1 LPDIP
6 PSPKLKKEKQVILC
20 NYFKKSNTSSPKIG
34 LFWIV
39 CGRMSVANKKIMY
52 GRLYSLLK
60 DQFELVSNY
69 SPQGDQPEAIQKL
82 VQGINEG
89 KRHQTLLGATG
100 TGKTFSIS
108 NVIKEVNKPTL
119 IIAHNKTLAGQL
131 YSEFKEFF
139 PNNAVEYFVSYYD
152 YFQPEAYVPSTD
164 TFIEKDSS
172 VNDEIDKLRHSA
184 TSALLERRDV
194 IVIASVSCIYG
205 LGSPEEYREMVLS
218 LRVGM
223 EIERNQ
229 LLHRLVDIQYERN
242 DIDFKRGTFRVRGD
256 VVEIFPVSRD
266 EHCIRVEFFGDELE
280 RIREVDALT
289 GEIIGERDHVAIFP
303 ASHFVTREEK
313 MRIAIANIEKELA
326 ERLAELRENGKLL
339 EAQRLE
345 QRTNYDLEMMREMGF
360 CSGIENYSRHLTL
373 REAGSTPYTLLDYFP
388 RDFLIVIDESHVT
401 LPQIRGMFNGDQA
414 RKNVLVEHGFRL
426 PSALDNRPLMF
437 NEFEEHV
444 NQIIF
449 VSATP
454 GPYEAE
460 HTPEMIQQIIRPT
473 GLLDPNI
480 DVRPIQGQIDD
491 LIGEIQERIT
501 KNERVLVTTLTK
513 KMSEDLT
520 DYLKEIGIKVQY
532 LHSEVK
538 TLERIE
544 IIRDLRIG
552 KYDVLVGI
560 NLLREGLDIPEV
572 SLVAIL
578 DADKEGFLR
587 SERSLIQTIGRAAR
601 NANGH
606 VIMYAD
612 KMTNSM
618 EIAIN
623 ETKRRRAIQ
632 EEYNEKHGITPKTI
646 QKGIRDVI
654 RATHAAEE
662 QEEYTPTKTI
672 TKMTKKERE
681 KVIADMEKEMKE
693 AAKAL
698 NFERAAELRDL
709 ILELKA
715 EG

>member
-1 LPDIP
+1 
-6 PSPKLKKEKQVILC
+6 
-20 NYFKKSNTSSPKIG
+20 
-34 LFWIV
+34 
-39 CGRMSVANKKIMY
+39 M
-52 GRLYSLLK
+52 K
-60 DQFELVSNY
+60 DQFELVSKY
-69 SPQGDQPEAIQKL
+69 SPQGDQPAAIAEL
-82 VQGINEG
+82 VQGIREN
-89 KRHQTLLGATG
+89 KKHQTLLGATG
-100 TGKTFSIS
+100 TGKTFTIS
-108 NVIKEVNKPTL
+108 NVIKEINKPTL
-119 IIAHNKTLAGQL
+119 VIAHNKTLAGQL

-152 YFQPEAYVPSTD
+152 YYQPEAYVPQTD
-164 TFIEKDSS
+164 TFIEKDASI
-172 VNDEIDKLRHSA
+172 NDEIDKLRHSA
-184 TSALLERRDV
+184 TSSLFERKDV
-194 IVIASVSCIYG
+194 IIIASVSCIYG
-205 LGSPEEYREMVLS
+205 LGNPEEYRDMVVS
-218 LRVGM
+218 LRTGM
-223 EIERNQ
+223 EIERNK
-229 LLHRLVDIQYERN
+229 LLHRLVDVQYERN

-266 EHCIRVEFFGDELE
+266 EHCMRVEFFGDEID

-313 MRIAIANIEKELA
+313 LRIAIGNIEKELE
-326 ERLAELRENGKLL
+326 ERLKVLRAEEKLL

-345 QRTNYDLEMMREMGF
+345 QRTRYDLEMMREMGF

-373 REAGSTPYTLLDYFP
+373 RPAGATPYTLLDYFP
-388 RDFLIVIDESHVT
+388 EDFLIVVDESHVT

-414 RKNVLVEHGFRL
+414 RKQVLVDHGFRL
-426 PSALDNRPLMF
+426 PSAMDNRPLTF
-437 NEFEEHV
+437 PEFEKHV
-444 NQIIF
+444 HNAVF

-454 GPYEAE
+454 GPYELE
-460 HTPEMIQQIIRPT
+460 HTPEMVQQIIRPT
-473 GLLDPNI
+473 GLLDPTI
-480 DVRPIQGQIDD
+480 DVRPIEGQIDD
-491 LIGEIQERIT
+491 LIGEIHERA
-501 KNERVLVTTLTK
+501 KRNERVLITTLTK

-544 IIRDLRIG
+544 IIRELRLG
-552 KYDVLVGI
+552 KYDVLIGI
-560 NLLREGLDIPEV
+560 NLLREGIDIPEV

-601 NANGH
+601 NEHGH

-618 EIAIN
+618 ELAIG

-632 EEYNEKHGITPKTI
+632 EEYNAKHGITPQTI
-646 QKGIRDVI
+646 QKEIRDVI
-654 RATHAAEE
+654 RATIAAED
-662 QEEYTPTKTI
+662 QEEYNPAEGL
-672 TKMTKKERE
+672 KKLSKKDRE
-681 KVIADMEKEMKE
+681 QVILNMEKEMKE
-693 AAKAL
+693 AAKSL

>member
-1 LPDIP
+1 VTQ
-6 PSPKLKKEKQVILC
+6 E
-20 NYFKKSNTSSPKIG
+20 
-34 LFWIV
+34 
-39 CGRMSVANKKIMY
+39 
-52 GRLYSLLK
+52 
-60 DQFELVSNY
+60 FELVSKY
-69 SPQGDQPEAIQKL
+69 SPDGDQPEAIKQL
-82 VQGINEG
+82 VSGINSG
-89 KRHQTLLGATG
+89 KKIQTLLGATG
-100 TGKTFSIS
+100 TGKTFTVS
-108 NVIKEVNKPTL
+108 NVIKEVKKPTL

-152 YFQPEAYVPSTD
+152 YYQPEAYVPSTD
-164 TFIEKDSS
+164 TFIEKDASI
-172 VNDEIDKLRHSA
+172 NDEIDKLRHSA
-184 TSALLERRDV
+184 TASLFEREDV
-194 IVIASVSCIYG
+194 IIIASVSCIYG
-205 LGSPEEYREMVLS
+205 LGSPEEYKEMVVS
-218 LRVGM
+218 LRAGM

-229 LLHRLVDIQYERN
+229 LLRRLVDIQYDRN

-256 VVEIFPVSRD
+256 VVEIFPASRD
-266 EHCIRVEFFGDELE
+266 ERCIRVEFFGDEID

-289 GEIIGERDHVAIFP
+289 GEIFGERNHVSIFP

-313 MRIAIANIEKELA
+313 MRIAIENIEKEL
-326 ERLAELRENGKLL
+326 EEQLEKLREDNKLL

-345 QRTNYDLEMMREMGF
+345 QRCRYDLEMMREMGF
-360 CSGIENYSRHLTL
+360 CSGIENYSRHLTS
-373 REAGSTPYTLLDYFP
+373 RPPGSTPYTLLDFFP
-388 RDFLIVIDESHVT
+388 KDFLLVIDESHVT
-401 LPQIRGMFNGDQA
+401 LPQIRGMYNGDQA
-414 RKNVLVEHGFRL
+414 RKGVLVEHGFRL
-426 PSALDNRPLMF
+426 PSAMDNRPLKF
-437 NEFEEHV
+437 GEFEEHI
-444 NQIIF
+444 NQMIC

-454 GPYEAE
+454 GPYELE
-460 HTPEMIQQIIRPT
+460 HTPEMIEQIIRPT
-473 GLLDPNI
+473 GLLDPTI
-480 DVRPIQGQIDD
+480 DIRPIEGQIDD
-491 LIGEIQERIT
+491 LIGEIQERIK

-544 IIRDLRIG
+544 IIRELRLG

-572 SLVAIL
+572 SLVTIL

-601 NANGH
+601 NSNGH

-632 EEYNEKHGITPKTI
+632 EEYNEKHGITPQTI
-646 QKGIRDVI
+646 QKGIRATI
-654 RATHAAEE
+654 RATQAAEE
-662 QEEYTPTKTI
+662 PEEYTASAKLE
-672 TKMTKKERE
+672 KLTKKDKEAM
-681 KVIADMEKEMKE
+681 IAQMEAEMKE

-709 ILELKA
+709 LLELKA

>member
-1 LPDIP
+1 
-6 PSPKLKKEKQVILC
+6 
-20 NYFKKSNTSSPKIG
+20 
-34 LFWIV
+34 
-39 CGRMSVANKKIMY
+39 M
-52 GRLYSLLK
+52 K
-60 DQFELVSNY
+60 DQFELVSKY
-69 SPQGDQPEAIQKL
+69 SPQGDQPKAIEQI
-82 VQGINEG
+82 VEGIRKG

-100 TGKTFSIS
+100 TGKTFTIS

-152 YFQPEAYVPSTD
+152 YYQPEAYVPQTD
-164 TFIEKDSS
+164 TFIEKDASI
-172 VNDEIDKLRHSA
+172 NDEIDKLRHSA
-184 TSALLERRDV
+184 TSALFERKDV
-194 IVIASVSCIYG
+194 IIIASVSCIYG
-205 LGSPEEYREMVLS
+205 LGSPEEYRDLVLS
-218 LRVGM
+218 LRTGM

-229 LLHRLVDIQYERN
+229 LLRRLVDIQYDRN
-242 DIDFKRGTFRVRGD
+242 DVNFIRGTFRVRGD
-256 VVEIFPVSRD
+256 VVEIFPASRD
-266 EHCIRVEFFGDELE
+266 EHCIRVEFFGDEID

-289 GEIIGERDHVAIFP
+289 GEIIGEREHVAIFP

-313 MRIAIANIEKELA
+313 MQLAIVNIEKELE
-326 ERLAELRENGKLL
+326 ERLAGLRENDKLL

-345 QRTNYDLEMMREMGF
+345 QRTRYDLEMMREMGF

-373 REAGSTPYTLLDYFP
+373 RPPGSTPYTLLDYFP
-388 RDFLIVIDESHVT
+388 DDFLIVIDESHVT
-401 LPQIRGMFNGDQA
+401 LPQIRGMYNGDRA
-414 RKNVLVEHGFRL
+414 RKQVLVDHGFRL
-426 PSALDNRPLMF
+426 PSAMDNRPLTF
-437 NEFEEHV
+437 EEFEKHIK
-444 NQIIF
+444 QIVY

-454 GPYEAE
+454 GQYEQE
-460 HTPEMIQQIIRPT
+460 HSPKMVEQIIRPT
-473 GLLDPNI
+473 GLLDPI
-480 DVRPIQGQIDD
+480 ISVRPIEGQIDD
-491 LIGEIQERIT
+491 LIAEIHEHVA
-501 KNERVLVTTLTK
+501 KNERILVTTLTK

-544 IIRDLRIG
+544 IIRELRLG
-552 KYDVLVGI
+552 TYDVLIGI

-601 NANGH
+601 NANGM
-606 VIMYAD
+606 VIMYGD
-612 KMTNSM
+612 RITNSM

-632 EEYNEKHGITPKTI
+632 EEYNRKHGIIPKTI
-646 QKGIRDVI
+646 QKDIRDAI

-662 QEEYTPTKTI
+662 QEEYQPSAKY
-672 TKMTKKERE
+672 KKLSKKEKDE
-681 KVIADMEKEMKE
+681 FIMNMEKEMKE